1 MKFLKKFDTLDDF
14 YSDIDIAYPAV
25 LLINNE
31 LKYCKEY
38 EPAPDSDNPLYVH
51 ALESLTVSFS
61 LNNISY
67 SLDKETWTE
76 LPAGSATPLV
86 PAGSKVYFKASGLTA
101 TSSGGIGTFTIS
113 GKCYVGG
120 NVMSM
125 LHGDDFVGQTTL
137 SQDYAFYKLFE
148 NAKTIY
154 SASRL
159 SLPSTNV
166 TKYGYAYMF
175 NQCQNLIYAPA
186 LPATQIANYSYYYTF
201 YYCKSLVYVPALHA
215 TTLGTNCCTFMFYHC
230 ESLVTAPAL
239 PATTLAKNCYNYT
252 FAYCYSLVN
261 APELPAKTL
270 QQSCYSYMFQ
280 HCRSLEIAPVL
291 PAVTLTGSVYNNMFQ
306 NCSKL
311 KYIKAMFTSTP
322 SFSYMSEWVSGVATE
337 GTFVKNSA
345 ATWSNTF
352 STSSIPS
359 GWSVET
365 ASA

>member
-14 YSDIDIAYPAV
+14 YNSIDIAYPAV

-61 LNNISY
+61 QNNISY

-101 TSSGGIGTFTIS
+101 TSSNGIGTFSIS

-125 LHGDDFVGQTTL
+125 LHGDDFIGHTTL
-137 SQDYAFYKLFE
+137 SLDYAFFKLFN

-154 SASRL
+154 SAARL

-166 TKYGYAYMF
+166 TAYGYAYMF
-175 NQCQNLIYAPA
+175 SYCQNLIFAPA
-186 LPATQIANYSYYYTF
+186 LPASTLSTYSYYYMF
-201 YYCKSLVYVPALHA
+201 QYCKSLVYVPALHA
-215 TTLGTNCCTFMFYHC
+215 TTLNTNCCTFMFYHC

-252 FAYCYSLVN
+252 FGHCYNLVN
-261 APELPAKTL
+261 APELPATSLKE
-270 QQSCYSYMFQ
+270 SCYISMFQ
-280 HCRSLEIAPVL
+280 YCRSLEIAPVL
-291 PAVTLTGSVYNNMFQ
+291 PATSLANSVYNNMFQ

-311 KYIKAMFTSTP
+311 KYIKAMFTYAP
-322 SFSYMSEWVSGVATE
+322 SNSYMSGWVSGVASE

-345 ATWSNTF
+345 ATWTD
-352 STSSIPS
+352 TY
-359 GWSVET
+359 G
-365 ASA
+365 ASAIPTGWTVELADA